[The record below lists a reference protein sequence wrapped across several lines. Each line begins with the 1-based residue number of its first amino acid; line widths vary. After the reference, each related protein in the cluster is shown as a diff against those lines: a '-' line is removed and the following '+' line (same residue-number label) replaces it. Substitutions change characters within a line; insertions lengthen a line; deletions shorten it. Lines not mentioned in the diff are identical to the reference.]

1 MSKHLEKNNL
11 PKLTQEEIEN
21 LNILKPFWKLI
32 NFLNPIKKKTWVPD
46 GFLAS
51 STKDI

>member
-1 MSKHLEKNNL
+1 MSKHLEKDNKIDSRRNRESEYS
-11 PKLTQEEIEN
+11 KT
-21 LNILKPFWKLI
+21 ILKI
-32 NFLNPIKKKTWVPD
+32 NHFFNPIKKKKTWVPD